1 MLALLPSLLH
11 CTLTGAN
18 REPIEADTAQR
29 RHALRS
35 RAWVAALADAFRVH
49 YRGDPDVRVGSK
61 HDPSNRREFGL
72 NELLYD
78 VLVCRVGTAPA
89 ANNPSPLTYVREALW
104 QVESEFARDS
114 RQAVYDLNKL
124 VLGAAPHKLL
134 VGPQVSDEARFLAA
148 LLPAAR
154 CCSGEV
160 YVALVPHPAQWDA
173 CEAKV
178 RVWQFVQGEWTGVA

>member
-1 MLALLPSLLH
+1 MCLSILPVGQSALAAAMSKSIDANTPKELH
-11 CTLTGAN
+11 T
-18 REPIEADTAQR
+18 
-29 RHALRS
+29 LRS
-35 RAWVAALADAFRVH
+35 RAWVAALADEFRTH
-49 YRGDPDVRVGSK
+49 YRDDPDVRVLSK
-61 HDPSNRREFGL
+61 HDPSNHREFGL

-89 ANNPSPLTYVREALW
+89 ANSPATLTYVREALW

-124 VLGAAPHKLL
+124 VLGAAPHKLF

-160 YVALVPHPAQWDA
+160 YVALVPHPAQWDD
-173 CEAKV
+173 CEVVV
-178 RVWQFVQGEWTGVA
+178 RVWRLVEEGWTPS